1 VSETVEGSDQ
11 PVTSPVQE
19 DAAAGVPTVAGRS
32 LARWVHAAH
41 EDGIEDLKAGAIE
54 AGLSGT
60 EVESLLDY
68 CAKRR
73 CEAAGL
79 TCPGC
84 VRRTE
89 AEGFTT
95 IDAFIGAHAE
105 ITFRTTATRLEGPG
119 ERRAVFDDLD
129 HMQRTWAGEPYWFW
143 SRRVLRKWRYGI
155 RKAAALQPRAEV
167 TREGPLDLA
176 APAILLMA
184 PQIAENIGMVARAM
198 GNFGLDD
205 LRVIDPRDGWPSE
218 KARAVASGAS
228 ALIDEAILAPTLGDS
243 MADLN
248 WVCATTARQRDMRKP
263 VLTPEQAVA
272 EIRRRTAGG
281 ERCGI
286 LFGRER
292 NGLTSEEV
300 ADCDAIVM
308 IPVRSEF
315 ASLNLAQAV
324 LLVGYE
330 WLKAG
335 DDASLGRVTTYESP
349 ISTGVYLG
357 RDIPATKAELLGF
370 FEHLEGE
377 LDRLGFFF
385 PSERRHV
392 VVRNLR
398 NMFARMDAT
407 SQEVR
412 TLRGIVA
419 NLAEGRG
426 RGRKVSGRT
435 P

>member
-1 VSETVEGSDQ
+1 MSEVEGNERAQ
-11 PVTSPVQE
+11 QAGLVLE
-19 DAAAGVPTVAGRS
+19 DGDVGYPALAGRP
-32 LARWVHAAH
+32 LAAWVHAAH
-41 EDGIEDLKAGAIE
+41 EEGVEAFRADVRAAGLDEDGIE
-54 AGLSGT
+54 T
-60 EVESLLDY
+60 VLDY

-84 VRRTE
+84 ARRTE
-89 AEGFTT
+89 AEGFVT
-95 IDAFIGAHAE
+95 IDAFVAAHAE
-105 ITFRTTATRLEGPG
+105 ITFERTGARLEGPG
-119 ERRAVFDDLD
+119 DRRATFADLD
-129 HMQRTWAGEPYWFW
+129 HMQRSWAGEPYWFW
-143 SRRVLRKWRYGI
+143 ARRVLRKWRYGI
-155 RKAAALQPRAEV
+155 RKAGA
-167 TREGPLDLA
+167 LA
-176 APAILLMA
+176 AGAAGAAPGEGALPAPAVLLMA

-198 GNFGLDD
+198 GNFSLDE
-205 LRVIDPRDGWPSE
+205 LRVIEPRDGWPSE
-218 KARAVASGAS
+218 KARAVASGAA
-228 ALIDEAILAPTLGDS
+228 ALIDEATLSPTLAGAI
-243 MADLN
+243 ADLN

-272 EIRRRTAGG
+272 EIRRRSEAGQ
-281 ERCGI
+281 RCGI

-292 NGLTSEEV
+292 NGLTSDEV

-324 LLVGYE
+324 LLLGYE
-330 WLKAG
+330 WLKSG
-335 DDASLGRVTTYESP
+335 DAASLGRVTTYESP
-349 ISTGVYLG
+349 ISTGVHVG
-357 RDIPATKAELLGF
+357 RDIPATKVELLGL

-385 PSERRHV
+385 PPERRHV

-407 SQEVR
+407 AQEVR

-419 NLAEGRG
+419 TLARSKARG
-426 RGRKVSGRT
+426 PKEAE
-435 P
+435 

>member
-1 VSETVEGSDQ
+1 VSEVDGNEKAQ
-11 PVTSPVQE
+11 PVGLVVE
-19 DAAAGVPTVAGRS
+19 DGEAGYPALAGRP
-32 LARWVHAAH
+32 LAAWVHAAH
-41 EDGIEDLKAGAIE
+41 EEGVEGFRADVRAAGLDEGGIEA
-54 AGLSGT
+54 
-60 EVESLLDY
+60 VLDY

-89 AEGFTT
+89 AQGVAT
-95 IDAFIGAHAE
+95 IDAFVAAHAE
-105 ITFRTTATRLEGPG
+105 ITFERTGARLEGPG
-119 ERRAVFDDLD
+119 ARRATFADLD
-129 HMQRTWAGEPYWFW
+129 HMQRCWAGEPYWFW
-143 SRRVLRKWRYGI
+143 ARRVLRKWRYGI
-155 RKAAALQPRAEV
+155 RKVNALKSEHGEAAAAADV
-167 TREGPLDLA
+167 GPP
-176 APAILLMA
+176 APAVLLMA

-198 GNFGLDD
+198 GNFGLDE

-218 KARAVASGAS
+218 KARAVASGAA
-228 ALIDEAILAPTLGDS
+228 ALLDEATPAPTLS
-243 MADLN
+243 EAIADLN

-272 EIRRRTAGG
+272 EIRRRGEAGQ
-281 ERCGI
+281 RCGI

-292 NGLTSEEV
+292 NGLTSDEV

-324 LLVGYE
+324 LLLGYE
-330 WLKAG
+330 WLKSSDA
-335 DDASLGRVTTYESP
+335 ASLGRVTTYESP
-349 ISTGVYLG
+349 ISTGVHLG
-357 RDIPATKAELLGF
+357 RDIPATKVELLGL

-385 PSERRHV
+385 PPERRHV

-407 SQEVR
+407 AQEVR

-419 NLAEGRG
+419 TLARSKARG
-426 RGRKVSGRT
+426 PREAK
-435 P
+435 